1 MTFVTLKINF
11 LSTRVRAKEKGV
23 PKSRV
28 ICAEFAPLSAKFTND
43 SYQIHAQIQQQSRA
57 NSATITNKPRR
68 NHAWFQ
74 KAIFCVRLKYL
85 FVTSKVFVLQPRTFC
100 CSETTKLIEKS
111 PHLNDHL
118 PQAKRCFAA
127 CLPPLWYEHRSS
139 LLRGQEN
146 KQQLLP
152 T

>member
-1 MTFVTLKINF
+1 MTLKNKL
-11 LSTRVRAKEKGV
+11 LSALVHARGKGV

-43 SYQIHAQIQQQSRA
+43 SYQIHAQIQQQLRA
-57 NSATITNKPRR
+57 NSATITNKSGR
-68 NHAWFQ
+68 NHARFQ
-74 KAIFCVRLKYL
+74 RVILCVRLKYL
-85 FVTSKVFVLQPRTFC
+85 FVTTEVFVLQPRTVC

-127 CLPPLWYEHRSS
+127 CL
-139 LLRGQEN
+139 
-146 KQQLLP
+146 
-152 T
+152 